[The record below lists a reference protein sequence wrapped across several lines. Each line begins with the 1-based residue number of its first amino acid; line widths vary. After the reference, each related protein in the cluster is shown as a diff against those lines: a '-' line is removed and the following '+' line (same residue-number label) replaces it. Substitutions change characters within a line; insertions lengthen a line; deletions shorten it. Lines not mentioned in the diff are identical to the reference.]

1 LPSSSIVGILVVVR
15 LEMNFPNGEPSVG
28 GVTGVGAAHRH
39 PQVGEGELS
48 GFSAASGWEDRQEA
62 NMERLRQKRADLYR

>member
-39 PQVGEGELS
+39 PQVGAGEPS
-48 GFSAASGWEDRQEA
+48 GFSAASS
-62 NMERLRQKRADLYR
+62 